1 MKVLI
6 GKVLGEQGGGS
17 SDQIVSAIQWAVEN
31 GADGIS
37 MSLGMDFPGLETQM
51 QEFGF
56 PLEVATSRALGGHR
70 VNVQLFEH
78 LKSLIRAL
86 NVTTIT
92 LAAAGK
98 ESQRDENPDFKIAVS
113 PPAVSEGINSVGA
126 LGQGSQ
132 GLVVALFSNTGA
144 NVSVPGVGIV
154 SAKTGGGLKNVE

>member
-1 MKVLI
+1 M
-6 GKVLGEQGGGS
+6 LGEQGEGS
-17 SDQIVSAIQWAVEN
+17 SDQIVSAIQWAVES

-37 MSLGMDFPGLETQM
+37 MSLGMDLPGLEKQM

-56 PLEVATSRALGGHR
+56 PLEVATSRALEGHR
-70 VNVQLFEH
+70 ANVQLFEH
-78 LKSLIRAL
+78 LASLIRAF

-113 PPAVSEGINSVGA
+113 PPAVSEGIISVGA

-132 GLVVALFSNTGA
+132 GGR
-144 NVSVPGVGIV
+144 
-154 SAKTGGGLKNVE
+154 GGTVFKYRRQRLCAGCRHRFRQDRQWLKNVE